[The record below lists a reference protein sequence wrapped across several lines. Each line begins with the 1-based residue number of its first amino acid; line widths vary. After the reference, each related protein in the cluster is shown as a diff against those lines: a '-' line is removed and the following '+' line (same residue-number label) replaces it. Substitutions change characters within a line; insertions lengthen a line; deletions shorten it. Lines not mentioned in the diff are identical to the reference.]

1 MEGGNVMKRIAKR
14 IFVLVLGVI
23 LVSLSIIAFGNLD
36 DSVQTGM
43 YIPIVSEYSL
53 VDKSENCE
61 KALELIYETTT
72 TAYFLNCFKSNNIY
86 LEYADGTIITLRE
99 ALDGEK
105 VTIESL
111 IDHGLEVTTEPIR
124 SSSVVNE

>member
-1 MEGGNVMKRIAKR
+1 MKRIVKR
-14 IFVLVLGVI
+14 IFVLVLGII
-23 LVSLSIIAFGNLD
+23 LISLSLIAFGNLD
-36 DSVQTGM
+36 DDVQTSM
-43 YIPIVSEYSL
+43 YIPIVSEYNL
-53 VDKSENCE
+53 VDKSEGCD
-61 KALELIYETTT
+61 KALELIYETST
-72 TAYFLNCFKSNNIY
+72 TAYFLNCFKSNSIY

-111 IDHGLEVTTEPIR
+111 INHGLEVITEPIG

>member
-1 MEGGNVMKRIAKR
+1 MKIIVKR
-14 IFVLVLGVI
+14 IFI
-23 LVSLSIIAFGNLD
+23 LILAIILISLSIIAFGNLND
-36 DSVQTGM
+36 DKQ
-43 YIPIVSEYSL
+43 VSIYTSFTNEYSL
-53 VDKSENCE
+53 VDKSENCGN
-61 KALELIYETTT
+61 ALELIYETST
-72 TAYFLNCFKSNNIY
+72 TAYFLNCFKSNSIY

-111 IDHGLEVTTEPIR
+111 IEHGLELTTEPIW

>member
-1 MEGGNVMKRIAKR
+1 MKRKDICLFRVGKAME
-14 IFVLVLGVI
+14 
-23 LVSLSIIAFGNLD
+23 NE
-36 DSVQTGM
+36 TG
-43 YIPIVSEYSL
+43 SGSF
-53 VDKSENCE
+53 
-61 KALELIYETTT
+61 
-72 TAYFLNCFKSNNIY
+72 YFLNCFKSNNIY

>member
-1 MEGGNVMKRIAKR
+1 
-14 IFVLVLGVI
+14 
-23 LVSLSIIAFGNLD
+23 
-36 DSVQTGM
+36 M

>member
-1 MEGGNVMKRIAKR
+1 MEGGNAMKIIVKR
-14 IFVLVLGVI
+14 IFI
-23 LVSLSIIAFGNLD
+23 LILAIILISLSIIAFGNLND
-36 DSVQTGM
+36 EQ
-43 YIPIVSEYSL
+43 VSIYTSFTNEYSL
-53 VDKSENCE
+53 VDKSENCGN
-61 KALELIYETTT
+61 ALELIYETST
-72 TAYFLNCFKSNNIY
+72 TAYFLNCFKSNSIY

-111 IDHGLEVTTEPIR
+111 IEHGLEVTTEPIG

>member
-1 MEGGNVMKRIAKR
+1 M
-14 IFVLVLGVI
+14 
-23 LVSLSIIAFGNLD
+23 
-36 DSVQTGM
+36 
-43 YIPIVSEYSL
+43 
-53 VDKSENCE
+53 
-61 KALELIYETTT
+61 IYETTT

>member
-23 LVSLSIIAFGNLD
+23 LISLSIIAFGNLD

-72 TAYFLNCFKSNNIY
+72 TAYFLNCFKMF
-86 LEYADGTIITLRE
+86 G
-99 ALDGEK
+99 
-105 VTIESL
+105 
-111 IDHGLEVTTEPIR
+111 
-124 SSSVVNE
+124 

>member
-1 MEGGNVMKRIAKR
+1 MKIIVKR
-14 IFVLVLGVI
+14 IFI
-23 LVSLSIIAFGNLD
+23 LILAIILISLSIIAFGNLND
-36 DSVQTGM
+36 EQ
-43 YIPIVSEYSL
+43 VSIYTSFTNEYSL
-53 VDKSENCE
+53 VDKSENCGN
-61 KALELIYETTT
+61 ALELIYETST
-72 TAYFLNCFKSNNIY
+72 TAYFLNCFKSNSIY

-111 IDHGLEVTTEPIR
+111 IEHGLEVTTEPIG

>member
-1 MEGGNVMKRIAKR
+1 MKIIVKR
-14 IFVLVLGVI
+14 IFI
-23 LVSLSIIAFGNLD
+23 LILAIILISLSIIAFDNLND
-36 DSVQTGM
+36 EQASIYT
-43 YIPIVSEYSL
+43 SFTNEYSL
-53 VDKSENCE
+53 VDKSENCGN
-61 KALELIYETTT
+61 ALELIYETST
-72 TAYFLNCFKSNNIY
+72 TAYFLNCFKSNSIY

-111 IDHGLEVTTEPIR
+111 IEHGLELTTEPIW